1 MGALSEFHTNDNEV
15 MGRCSEMNCLVVVQA
30 VGHLLLH
37 MKSMAKWFSQWE
49 ERDLLALLRQA
60 SRDWMS

>member
-1 MGALSEFHTNDNEV
+1 
-15 MGRCSEMNCLVVVQA
+15 MNCLVVVQA

-37 MKSMAKWFSQWE
+37 MKSMAKWFSQRE
-49 ERDLLALLRQA
+49 ERDSLAILRQA